1 MKIYLLAAM
10 LLTGMAMQA
19 QHTDITAA
27 GTQERVFRAGA
38 ATSNIT
44 PMLGEPIVGNFT
56 EPLAKNVHD
65 DLHARCLALDDGTT
79 KLVFVI
85 VDNVGIDQ
93 VVFDAARNLI
103 RDRMGIPPEHLLMAA
118 VHTHSATSAGG
129 KGDQRRGWNRGK
141 PLDEYQS
148 FLAKRIADGVQV
160 ALNRLEPARIGW
172 GVALAPE
179 HLFNRRWFMKEP
191 VRNPFGGW
199 DKVKMNPGIGNPGL
213 LKPAGETDPEISF
226 ISVQS
231 ISGRPIA
238 LLANYSLHYVG
249 GVPEGDISGDYFA
262 VFANRIR
269 ELLNAEGQDPPFVA
283 MMSNGTSGDVNNIN
297 FGGLPVRYPPYE
309 KMKIVAYDVAKK
321 VVDVNLKIQY
331 RDWVKLQAAQCEL
344 PLQVRRATPEMMKN
358 IQKVLSRP
366 DTAKPLFH
374 PLEKVYARRVLQ
386 MEQEWPDSIS
396 VILQTFKIGDLGVA
410 AVPFEVFTAT
420 GLEIKKKSPFKSTFT
435 IELAN
440 GSYGYLPTPEQH
452 QWGGYESWLG
462 TNKVEI
468 RASQKIETAL
478 LNLFSKM
485 K

>member
-1 MKIYLLAAM
+1 MKVYLL
-10 LLTGMAMQA
+10 LVILTISMVSKAQYANISTTDRQA
-19 QHTDITAA
+19 
-27 GTQERVFRAGA
+27 VFKAGA

-44 PMLGEPIVGNFT
+44 PELGEPIVGNFS
-56 EPLAKNVHD
+56 EPLAGNIHD
-65 DLHARCLALDDGTT
+65 ELHARCLVLDDGTT

-93 VVFDAARNLI
+93 VVFDEAKRLI
-103 RDRMGIPPEHLLMAA
+103 NDRMGIPREHLLMSA
-118 VHTHSATSAGG
+118 VHTHSAISAGG
-129 KGDQRRGWNRGK
+129 KGDKRRGWNREK
-141 PLDEYQS
+141 PLDEYQA
-148 FLAKRIADGVQV
+148 FLVKRIADGVQV
-160 ALNRLEPARIGW
+160 AINRLEPACIGW
-172 GVALAPE
+172 GLALAPE

-191 VRNPFGGW
+191 VMNPFGGW
-199 DKVKMNPGIGNPGL
+199 DQVKMNPGIGNPGL
-213 LKPAGETDPEISF
+213 LKPAGGTDPEISF
-226 ISVQS
+226 ISVKS

-262 VFANRIR
+262 VFADRIK
-269 ELLNAEGQDPPFVA
+269 ELLNAERQDPPFVA
-283 MMSNGTSGDVNNIN
+283 MLSNGTSGDVNNIN
-297 FGGLPVRYPPYE
+297 FGGLPVKYLPYE
-309 KMKIVAYDVAKK
+309 KMKIVADDVARK
-321 VVDVNLKIQY
+321 VLNVHQGIRYHN
-331 RDWVKLQAAQCEL
+331 WVKLQAAQSEL

-358 IQKVLSRP
+358 IEIVLSRP

-374 PLEKVYARRVLQ
+374 PLEKVYAKRVLQ
-386 MEQEWPDSIS
+386 MEQEWPDSIN

-420 GLEIKKKSPFKSTFT
+420 GLEIKSKSPFKPTFT

-452 QWGGYESWLG
+452 QWGGYETWLG

-468 RASQKIETAL
+468 NASRKIEKEL

-485 K
+485 R